1 MITIA
6 AMAKPLSQL
15 AGLHKVEISKAFLT
29 MNVNEIDPRNFLE
42 GCKIHL
48 SQIHFCNSI
57 ILDYV
62 LTAHLQT
69 TCVTFQMISPSPH
82 PPTKIFIT
90 P

>member
-29 MNVNEIDPRNFLE
+29 MNVNEIDPLE
-42 GCKIHL
+42 GCKIRL

-57 ILDYV
+57 ILYYV

-69 TCVTFQMISPSPH
+69 TCVTSH
-82 PPTKIFIT
+82 PT
-90 P
+90 PPLTFS